1 MAYASYITDALVCGA
16 KDSNTADRSF
26 LLFTPDVGMLSAT
39 ARSVR
44 EERSRQRFALQEF
57 ALVRVTLIRGRAGWR
72 IGSVES
78 VDNFY
83 ARATNK
89 EARGSVV
96 AVLRL
101 LRRFIH
107 GEEAVPELFS
117 FAVSALELLSGDIQ
131 QRSFVD
137 KVVQLR
143 LLSQLGYIAQK
154 DIPKALLETPVADIP
169 PLFNETLER
178 RLHKVLEHA
187 VSASHL

>member
-16 KDSNTADRSF
+16 RDSNTADRSF
-26 LLFTPDVGMLSAT
+26 LLFTPHVGMLSAT

-57 ALVRVTLIRGRAGWR
+57 ALVRVTLIKGRAGWR

-83 ARATNK
+83 ARSTTKA
-89 EARGSVV
+89 ARGSVV
-96 AVLRL
+96 ALVRQ

-107 GEEAVPELFS
+107 GEEAVPELFA
-117 FAVSALELLSGDIQ
+117 FVIAALQLLSEDIQ

-137 KVVQLR
+137 KVIQLR
-143 LLSQLGYIAQK
+143 LLEQLGYIAKK
-154 DIPKALLETPVADIP
+154 DIPTSLLETAIADIP
-169 PLFNETLER
+169 LLSEAALEH
-178 RLHKVLEHA
+178 RLDKVLEHA